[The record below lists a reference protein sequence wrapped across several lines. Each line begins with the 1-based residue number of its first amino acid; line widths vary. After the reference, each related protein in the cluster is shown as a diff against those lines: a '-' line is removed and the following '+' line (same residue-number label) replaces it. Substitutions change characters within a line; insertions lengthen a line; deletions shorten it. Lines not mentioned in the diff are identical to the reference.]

1 MSSSVPSPV
10 TELESLI
17 QQALQAISVP
27 PPEPAESETD
37 VSMRERFF
45 EILPL
50 ILANLYGKTPVA
62 APLFDRTTFLRVIVG
77 MDDNDSGKLAIRTED
92 FIRLEGL
99 ARQQDGAKAYFLTRP
114 SLAVLS
120 TLTSSG
126 TLGEVLEK
134 ILRYYAAGTPANN
147 LRRITR
153 NLGSYYIT
161 RMARN

>member
-1 MSSSVPSPV
+1 MSSPAPSPA
-10 TELESLI
+10 TELENLI
-17 QQALQAISVP
+17 QQALAAIAVP
-27 PPEPAESETD
+27 HPEPAESETD

-114 SLAVLS
+114 SLAVMS
-120 TLTSSG
+120 TLTSHG

-134 ILRYYAAGTPANN
+134 VLRYYAAGVPANN

-161 RMARN
+161 RMARS

>member
-1 MSSSVPSPV
+1 MTSPAPA
-10 TELESLI
+10 TELENLI
-17 QQALQAISVP
+17 QQALEAIAQP
-27 PPEPAESETD
+27 LPDPPEAETD

-62 APLFDRTTFLRVIVG
+62 APLFDRATFLRVIVG
-77 MDDNDSGKLAIRTED
+77 MDDNDSGKLAVRTED

-114 SLAVLS
+114 SLAVMS
-120 TLTSSG
+120 TLTSQG

-134 ILRYYAAGTPANN
+134 VLKYYATGNPANN

-153 NLGSYYIT
+153 MLGSYYIT
-161 RMARN
+161 RMSRS